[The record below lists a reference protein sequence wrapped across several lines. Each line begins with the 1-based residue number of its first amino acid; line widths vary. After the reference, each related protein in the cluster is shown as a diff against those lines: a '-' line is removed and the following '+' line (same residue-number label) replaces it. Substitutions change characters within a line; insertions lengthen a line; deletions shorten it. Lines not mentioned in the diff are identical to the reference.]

1 MKIKSKAILFVI
13 LSQLLCLVN
22 NAQEMRIIKGKP
34 GEIFM
39 LPEVALLFNLE
50 DKKILVENVMPK
62 DMRDKNY
69 KNVDLQEK
77 DEILMVNGKKIKTPK
92 DCEDIYD
99 KLKVGEEFKM
109 GIGRNDKMFI
119 VSFKK
124 ADPEKLKSGGRMVVK
139 MNDKDEDIRV
149 LPEFGIVLSGSKGK
163 VTIKEAIKEIPNTEG
178 KDAKSGDL
186 VLKIN
191 DKEIK
196 NLTGRRW
203 GIMIIIKTGRELTL
217 SLQRDN
223 KEIVISAEKLAA

>member
-13 LSQLLCLVN
+13 LSQLLCLVS

-39 LPEVALLFNLE
+39 LPEVGAIIQLE

-124 ADPEKLKSGGRMVVK
+124 ADPEKLKSGGGMVVK

-163 VTIKEAIKEIPNTEG
+163 VTIKEVIKEIPKGTIKCNATEELSTTCFVRI
-178 KDAKSGDL
+178 KSP
-186 VLKIN
+186 I
-191 DKEIK
+191 I
-196 NLTGRRW
+196 LTPPKTVA
-203 GIMIIIKTGRELTL
+203 IIKLIYL
-217 SLQRDN
+217 KN
-223 KEIVISAEKLAA
+223 ISRPRLINNPIRK